1 MAADFA
7 GVVSAAGE
15 MGDAVAQL
23 SLLLCF
29 PFTSNLQRTT
39 SVAEYTV
46 TTDVWCGA
54 QQQREQQEQQQDKEK
69 QQELRQLL
77 QRKQK
82 GFIVAVKGAPERLK
96 QFLGSVPPFYD
107 SMADELTGR
116 VRPAAVA
123 VAA

>member
-69 QQELRQLL
+69 QQL